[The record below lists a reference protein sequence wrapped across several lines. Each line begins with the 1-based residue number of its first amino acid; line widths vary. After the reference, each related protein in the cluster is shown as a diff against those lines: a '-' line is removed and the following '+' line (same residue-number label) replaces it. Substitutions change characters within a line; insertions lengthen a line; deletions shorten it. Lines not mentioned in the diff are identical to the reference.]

1 MLTRPYALARP
12 ACPGVYL
19 RAAQG
24 SSSTLVVNTGS
35 AGSGTGAVAATS
47 TAVTGPTTAAGPPY
61 GVGAAAGTT
70 VATDRRLRSGQL
82 EFVVRTPF
90 PSRAPAPAAAI
101 LDAVAASQNDLFPEL
116 RTVRAWTP
124 RCAHTPT
131 SQLTWPCASC
141 PKRTGRFAQLL
152 KVAPAPRT
160 PRGELPRTAN
170 DRADVDTRYDPVER
184 HGLQLKSVGTGVRRC
199 VRHVCTLTARRVRYG
214 G

>member
-116 RTVRAWTP
+116 RTVRAWLH
-124 RCAHTPT
+124 A
-131 SQLTWPCASC
+131 
-141 PKRTGRFAQLL
+141 
-152 KVAPAPRT
+152 
-160 PRGELPRTAN
+160 
-170 DRADVDTRYDPVER
+170 
-184 HGLQLKSVGTGVRRC
+184 
-199 VRHVCTLTARRVRYG
+199 RVRAHACLPAHMALCG
-214 G
+214 VSQTNGPFLAAAQGRAGATDATRRAAAHGQRPRRR